1 MTAQTET
8 TRRRRTAAD
17 LRNRPTKRLLRDVAQ
32 LRARQSTEGL
42 DAEESADL
50 RAIERELRGRTKG
63 AQQ

>member
-1 MTAQTET
+1 MSTQTE

-42 DAEESADL
+42 DAEEAADL
-50 RAIERELRGRTKG
+50 RAIERELRGRTG
-63 AQQ
+63 GLAQ

>member
-1 MTAQTET
+1 MSTTEQPA
-8 TRRRRTAAD
+8 RRRRTAAD
-17 LRNRPTKRLLRDVAQ
+17 LRNRPTKRLLRDLAQ

-50 RAIERELRGRTKG
+50 RAIERELRGRTGG